1 MKQKITVSEGKP
13 YPLGMTVTQR
23 GEINLAA
30 ALHGKEDCGVIL
42 YPRKG
47 GSRIRL
53 PFHSGNRV
61 GNVRCMKICGLQAQD
76 YDYNFYVGDE
86 IVTDPYARQILGNER
101 WGRRVNPQ
109 LRGREDFTAFDWGG
123 DVPPMTP
130 LHDSILYLVHVRG
143 FTRHPSSG
151 VNNRG
156 TFAGIVEKIPYL
168 RSLGITALELM
179 PAYEFVELERRKETR
194 PSDRPEPM
202 DRLTDDSPK
211 ERPRINYWGYKEGY
225 YFAPKASYSSSDE
238 PATEFKGMVKG
249 LHENGIEVIMQFYF
263 PKEVKSGFI
272 LEVLR
277 YWVYEYHIDGIHL
290 LGEQIPTALL
300 ASDPMLANTKLFYYR
315 FPCEEIYGSREIPD
329 YRNLACYRED
339 FLYDMRRFLK
349 GDEDM
354 LGRVLFHLKENPAQ
368 TGVVNFIAGYEGFS
382 LADMVS
388 YERRHNEANG
398 EDNRDGRD
406 YDASW
411 NCGAEGRTRRR
422 WICDLRRKQMR
433 NAIALLFFAQ
443 GTPML
448 VSGDEFGQSREGNN
462 NPYCQD
468 NAISWLN
475 WDLTE
480 KNGAFLDFVRA
491 AIRLR
496 KEHPILHR
504 PEEMTMLDYIAC
516 GYPDLSYHGREA
528 WRLSVERTSREAGLL
543 YCGNYAKI
551 DKTRDD
557 DFFYIA
563 YNMHWEEKELALP
576 ALPAGMHWEKVMDT
590 QDGSVVGDGR
600 VVEKSIRIPGR
611 SIRVIKSFGKPVK
624 EGKRVE
630 GVTAF

>member
-1 MKQKITVSEGKP
+1 MKQKITVSEGRP
-13 YPLGMTVTQR
+13 YPLGMTVTQQ

-30 ALHGKEDCGVIL
+30 VLHGREDCGVIL

-53 PFHSGNRV
+53 PFRSGNRV
-61 GNVRCMKICGLQAQD
+61 GNVRCMKICGLRAQD

-86 IVTDPYARQILGNER
+86 VVTDPYARQILGNER
-101 WGRRVNPQ
+101 WGKTVDPQ
-109 LRGREDFTAFDWGG
+109 LRGRDDSFAFDWGG
-123 DVPPMTP
+123 DASPMTP

-151 VNNRG
+151 VRSRG
-156 TFAGIVEKIPYL
+156 TFAGIAEKIPYL

-194 PSDRPEPM
+194 PGSRENAPRPAEDLPQ
-202 DRLTDDSPK
+202 
-211 ERPRINYWGYKEGY
+211 ENPRINYWGYKEGF
-225 YFAPKASYSSSDE
+225 YFAPKASYSSSED
-238 PATEFKGMVKG
+238 PVTEFKGMVKS
-249 LHENGIEVIMQFYF
+249 LHESGIEVIMQFYF
-263 PKEVKSGFI
+263 PKEVKEGFI

-277 YWVYEYHIDGIHL
+277 HWVYEYHIDGIHL
-290 LGEQIPTALL
+290 LGERIPTALL
-300 ASDPMLANTKLFYYR
+300 ATDPMLANTKLFYYQ
-315 FPCEEIYGSREIPD
+315 FPCEEIYGSREVPD

-354 LGRVLFHLKENPAQ
+354 LGRALFHLKENPAQ

-388 YERRHNEANG
+388 YENRHNGANG

-406 YDASW
+406 YEASW
-411 NCGAEGRTRRR
+411 NCGVEGKTRRR
-422 WICDLRRKQMR
+422 QICDLRRKQMR
-433 NAIALLFFAQ
+433 NAVALLFFAQ

-480 KNGAFLDFVRA
+480 KNGDFLDFVRA
-491 AIRLR
+491 AVRLR
-496 KEHPILHR
+496 REHPVLHL
-504 PEEMTMLDYIAC
+504 PGEMTMLDYIAC

-528 WRLSVERTSREAGLL
+528 WRLSVERTSREAGLM
-543 YCGNYAKI
+543 YCGSYARIGK
-551 DKTRDD
+551 KRED

-576 ALPAGMHWEKVMDT
+576 DLPEGMRWEKVLDT
-590 QDGSVVGDGR
+590 RDGSVVSDGQEIKR
-600 VVEKSIRIPGR
+600 SVHVSGR
-611 SIRVIKSFGKPVK
+611 SIQVLQSFGKPVK

-630 GVTAF
+630 GATAF